1 MRVLAAFGIVLAL
14 AATPAV
20 AGDFEDGVK
29 FAESKDYARA
39 ISSFRKAAARGD
51 AKAQNNLGF
60 MYSEG
65 QGVAR
70 DYKQAMSW
78 YRKAAAQGDA
88 GAQNNLG
95 LIYYK
100 GEGVAQ
106 DYYVEAYKWWTLAG
120 ENGYADARKS
130 RETVEKLMTREQIA
144 EAQRRAS
151 EWVKAHK

>member
-1 MRVLAAFGIVLAL
+1 MRVLAVFGIVLAP
-14 AATPAV
+14 AAAPAV

-29 FAESKDYARA
+29 FVESKDYARA

-51 AKAQNNLGF
+51 AKAQNNLG
-60 MYSEG
+60 
-65 QGVAR
+65 V
-70 DYKQAMSW
+70 
-78 YRKAAAQGDA
+78 
-88 GAQNNLG
+88 
-95 LIYYK
+95 IYYK

-106 DYYVEAYKWWTLAG
+106 DYVERHKWRKLAG

-151 EWVKAHK
+151 EWMKAHK